1 MEIPEQEIW
10 EMMVYS
16 RMNKYYHQRMSARFS
31 AFDTTF
37 SLVALV
43 AVFFGGVGL
52 ISGWMAL
59 AVQGLIWVAAVF
71 SLAVVV
77 LKLSEKIKQHEALF
91 RRWNEHETK
100 WIALEYEQLAEQD
113 ELKLRKRIME
123 LKVEFTAIEAD
134 QPNPWNPTLE
144 KCRTQA
150 LVEEGADPKRPVP
163 TQASPNPA

>member
-1 MEIPEQEIW
+1 
-10 EMMVYS
+10 MMVYS

-31 AFDTTF
+31 ASDTSS
-37 SLVALV
+37 SLLALV
-43 AVFFGGVGL
+43 AVFLGGVGL
-52 ISGWMAL
+52 YSGWTERV
-59 AVQGLIWVAAVF
+59 VQSFIWGAAVF
-71 SLAVVV
+71 SLIVVV

-91 RRWNEHETK
+91 RRWNEHEAR
-100 WIALEYEQLAEQD
+100 WIAMEYERLAEQD

-150 LVEEGADPKRPVP
+150 LLEEGVDPKRPVP
-163 TQASPNPA
+163 TQASPKPA

>member
-1 MEIPEQEIW
+1 
-10 EMMVYS
+10 MMVYS
-16 RMNKYYHQRMSARFS
+16 RMNKYYHQRTSARFS
-31 AFDTTF
+31 ASDTIS
-37 SLVALV
+37 SLLALG
-43 AVFFGGVGL
+43 AVFLGGVGL
-52 ISGWMAL
+52 YSGWTERVL
-59 AVQGLIWVAAVF
+59 QSFIWGAAVF
-71 SLAVVV
+71 SLIVVV

-123 LKVEFTAIEAD
+123 LKVDFTAIEAD